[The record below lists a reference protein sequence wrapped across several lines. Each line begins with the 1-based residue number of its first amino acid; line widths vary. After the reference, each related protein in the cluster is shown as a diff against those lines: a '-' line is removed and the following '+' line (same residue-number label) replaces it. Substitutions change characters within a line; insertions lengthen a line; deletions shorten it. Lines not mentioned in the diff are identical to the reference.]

1 MIIDVN
7 NPATFP
13 TEIENLVFNYIDEMP
28 SDAISQLNN
37 IENGV
42 TDGSPKYYFD
52 KIGAP
57 SLYDSILPLFKGCS
71 LRCYHATRVLDEKT
85 ILNNGLLLN
94 DWNNYSV
101 ILREALELT
110 AIPETDIENAITL
123 AKKEQE
129 RKTQDIPPVICFYS
143 SSFMDCIPETFCCNV
158 GGEIARWA
166 LEDKMPDVF
175 EKLKNIGTPVVVE
188 CALPL
193 DDIEWPW
200 IEEIVYFIVYFYAEK
215 KLWNRN
221 YTIKFEGRIK
231 RNIKPSEI
239 VRIIP
244 NK

>member
-1 MIIDVN
+1 MIIDVDD
-7 NPATFP
+7 PTTFP
-13 TEIENLVFNYIDEMP
+13 DKVEDLVYNYIDEMS
-28 SDAISQLNN
+28 SDAISQLND

-42 TDGSPKYYFD
+42 TYRSPKQFFD

-94 DWNNYSV
+94 DWNNYTV

-110 AIPETDIENAITL
+110 AISETDLENAITL
-123 AKKEQE
+123 AKQEQE
-129 RKTQDIPPVICFYS
+129 RKTQDIPPQICFYA
-143 SSFMDCIPETFCCNV
+143 SSFMDNYAETFCYNV

-166 LEDKMPDVF
+166 LRDTMPNVF
-175 EKLKNIGTPVVVE
+175 EKLKTIGTPVVVE

-193 DDIEWPW
+193 DDIDLTC
-200 IEEIVYFIVYFYAEK
+200 IEEIVYFYAEK

-221 YTIKFEGRIK
+221 YSIKFDGEIK

-239 VRIIP
+239 VRIIL
-244 NK
+244 KK

>member
-1 MIIDVN
+1 MIIDVDD
-7 NPATFP
+7 PTTFP
-13 TEIENLVFNYIDEMP
+13 DKVEDLVYNYIDEMS
-28 SDAISQLNN
+28 SDTISQLND

-94 DWNNYSV
+94 DWNNYAA

-110 AIPETDIENAITL
+110 AISEADIAEAIAL
-123 AKKEQE
+123 AKQEQE

-143 SSFMDCIPETFCCNV
+143 SSFMDNYMETFCCNV

-193 DDIEWPW
+193 DDIGQTS
-200 IEEIVYFIVYFYAEK
+200 IEEMVFFYVKK

-221 YTIKFEGRIK
+221 YIIKFDGKIK

-239 VRIIP
+239 VRILP
-244 NK
+244 SK